1 MKVLDVAITATCR
14 DPGLD
19 ILRALSALT
28 VFFCFIFGCFRR
40 ADPAS
45 RSFS

>member
-28 VFFCFIFGCFRR
+28 VFLFHFRLF
-40 ADPAS
+40 PPG
-45 RSFS
+45 